1 MDFIKQ
7 PFKYSPMEN
16 MNTHTPQLTNIAPAL
31 IKALAETQDIV
42 ADSTNPFHHNK
53 YASLS
58 AHLKALKPIFAK
70 HGLAIVQF
78 PTSVGFDGGVGV
90 KTMILHTSGELI
102 ESSISIEA
110 PLKKNKDGTESRG
123 YSGQEAGALLSYLR
137 RYALASVAGVATE
150 DDDAETNRIAG
161 GGELTKANYYS
172 NAPSTQA
179 PVFVKSTPA
188 PQGTPA
194 TQGKID
200 PSLTIPFGRSKGQA
214 IGTLS
219 KDDLKF
225 WAETWEPRPYE
236 KTGRVTVKDA
246 TLKATALA
254 LFNGEQPEGQ
264 QQQDDVPFDNS
275 SPF

>member
-1 MDFIKQ
+1 MNYIKHLNS
-7 PFKYSPMEN
+7 YSSMEN
-16 MNTHTPQLTNIAPAL
+16 MNTPTPQLTNIAPAL

-78 PTSVGFDGGVGV
+78 PTSVGFDGGVGG
-90 KTMILHTSGELI
+90 KTIILHTSGELI

-150 DDDAETNRIAG
+150 DDDAETNRIAQ
-161 GGELTKANYYS
+161 GGELTKTNYYS
-172 NAPSTQA
+172 NTPSATP
-179 PVFVKSTPA
+179 PVFVKSTP
-188 PQGTPA
+188 TVS
-194 TQGKID
+194 GKID

-219 KDDLKF
+219 KEDLKF

-236 KTGRVTVKDA
+236 KTGKVTVKDA

-254 LFNGEQPEGQ
+254 LFNGEQSAEP
-264 QQQDDVPFDNS
+264 QDDVPFDNA